1 MLKQRVITGIILALS
16 FLAALF
22 ALPTFGFI
30 ALMAVVLAY
39 AAWEWSHLA
48 GLTSVAGRGFYMLA
62 LVVVAGALAAYLGF
76 EPNILLAE
84 KPRFLLLLACTW
96 WAIAVLWV
104 QSYPSSAI
112 LWGRRW
118 LCLLMGVFV
127 LLPMWLAFAGL
138 MSLAEGP
145 KLVLAVV
152 LLVALADIGGY
163 FVGRAIGRT
172 KLAPKVSP
180 GKTWE
185 GLLGGQLA
193 IILVVG
199 GTGWFLDFEASRIG
213 LWLALAMVTGLA
225 SVLGDL
231 VESMVKR
238 HRGVKDS
245 GTILPGHGGVLDR
258 IDGLTAAL
266 PVFSLVL
273 SLLYNRL

>member
-1 MLKQRVITGIILALS
+1 MLKQRIVTGLILSIS

-30 ALMAVVLAY
+30 ALMTVVLAY

-48 GLTSVAGRGFYMLA
+48 GLTNTTGRGFYMLSI
-62 LVVVAGALAAYLGF
+62 VVMVGILSAYLGF
-76 EPNILLAE
+76 EPNILLTE

-112 LWGRRW
+112 LWGQRW
-118 LCLLMGVFV
+118 LCLVMGVFV
-127 LLPMWLAFAGL
+127 LLPMWLAFVGL

-172 KLAPKVSP
+172 KLAAKVSP

-193 IILVVG
+193 IVLVVG
-199 GTGWFLDFEASRIG
+199 TTGWFLDFDASRIG
-213 LWLALAMVTGLA
+213 LWLGLAMVTGLA

-231 VESMVKR
+231 LESMVKR

-266 PVFSLVL
+266 PVFSLLL
-273 SLLYNRL
+273 SLFYNRL

>member
-1 MLKQRVITGIILALS
+1 MLKQRVITGLVLAVS
-16 FLAALF
+16 FLTALF
-22 ALPTFGFI
+22 ALSTYGFI
-30 ALMAVVLAY
+30 ALITVVLAY
-39 AAWEWSHLA
+39 AAWEWSDLS
-48 GLTSVAGRGFYMLA
+48 GLSNPTARSCYMLG
-62 LVVVAGALAAYLGF
+62 LVAIAAALAATIGF
-76 EPNILLAE
+76 EQNILLTEA
-84 KPRFLLLLACTW
+84 PRFLLLAACTW

-104 QSYPSSAI
+104 QSFPSSAI

-193 IILVVG
+193 IVLVVG
-199 GTGWFLDFEASRIG
+199 TTASFLDLDAGRIG
-213 LWLALAMVTGLA
+213 LWLGLAMVTGLA

-231 VESMVKR
+231 LESMVKR
-238 HRGVKDS
+238 QRGVKDS

-273 SLLYNRL
+273 SLLYSRL

>member
-1 MLKQRVITGIILALS
+1 MLKQRVITGIILAVG
-16 FLAALF
+16 FLVALF
-22 ALPTFGFI
+22 ALPTYGFI
-30 ALMAVVLAY
+30 ALITAVLAF

-48 GLTSVAGRGFYMLA
+48 GFTSAMGRGFYMLSIVAIAAA
-62 LVVVAGALAAYLGF
+62 LGAYLGF
-76 EPNILLAE
+76 EQNILLTE

-104 QSYPSSAI
+104 QSYPSSAV
-112 LWGRRW
+112 LWGRHW
-118 LCLLMGVFV
+118 VCLLMGAFV

-152 LLVALADIGGY
+152 VLVALADIGGY
-163 FVGRAIGRT
+163 FVGRAIGCT

-193 IILVVG
+193 IAIVVVAS
-199 GTGWFLDFEASRIG
+199 GWFLDFEALRIG
-213 LWLALAMVTGLA
+213 LWLGLAMVTGLA

-231 VESMVKR
+231 LESMVKR

-273 SLLYNRL
+273 SLLYSRL

>member
-1 MLKQRVITGIILALS
+1 MLKQRVITGLVLAIS
-16 FLAALF
+16 FLTALF
-22 ALPTFGFI
+22 ALPALGFI
-30 ALMAVVLAY
+30 SLMAVVLAY

-48 GLTSVAGRGFYMLA
+48 GLESPAVRGLYM
-62 LVVVAGALAAYLGF
+62 LVVVAIGGALATYLGY
-76 EPNILLAE
+76 EQDILLAE
-84 KPRFLLLLACTW
+84 KPRFLLLIACTW
-96 WAIAVLWV
+96 WAIAILWV

-118 LCLLMGVFV
+118 ICLLMGLLV
-127 LLPMWLAFAGL
+127 LLPMGLAIAGL

-145 KLVLAVV
+145 TLVLAVV

-193 IILVVG
+193 IIIVVAASA
-199 GTGWFLDFEASRIG
+199 WFMDVELPRLG

-231 VESMVKR
+231 LESMIKR
-238 HRGVKDS
+238 QRGVKDS

-273 SLLYNRL
+273 SLLYHRL

>member
-1 MLKQRVITGIILALS
+1 MLKQRVITGLILAVS
-16 FLAALF
+16 FLSALF
-22 ALPTFGFI
+22 ALPTYGFI
-30 ALMAVVLAY
+30 ALMAGVLAY

-48 GLTSVAGRGFYMLA
+48 GLTSAAERGFYMFA
-62 LVVVAGALAAYLGF
+62 VVAIAGALAAYLGF
-76 EPNILLAE
+76 EQNILLAE
-84 KPRFLLLLACTW
+84 KSRFLLLLACTW

-104 QSYPSSAI
+104 QSFPSSAV

-193 IILVVG
+193 IVLVVG
-199 GTGWFLDFEASRIG
+199 ATASFLGFDAARIG
-213 LWLALAMVTGLA
+213 LWLGLAMVTGLA

>member
-1 MLKQRVITGIILALS
+1 MLKQRVITGLILALS
-16 FLAALF
+16 FLTALF
-22 ALPTFGFI
+22 ALPTLAFI
-30 ALMAVVLAY
+30 ALISLVLAY

-48 GLTSVAGRGFYMLA
+48 GLTGVAGRGFYVL
-62 LVVVAGALAAYLGF
+62 LVVAVAGALAAYLGF
-76 EPNILLAE
+76 ESNILLSE
-84 KPRFLLLLACTW
+84 KPRFVLLLACTW

-112 LWGRRW
+112 LWGRPW
-118 LCLLMGVFV
+118 LCLLMGLCV

-138 MSLAEGP
+138 LSLAEGP
-145 KLVLAVV
+145 KLVLGVV

-193 IILVVG
+193 IVLVVAT
-199 GTGWFLDFEASRIG
+199 TGWFLDFEIARIG
-213 LWLALAMVTGLA
+213 LWLGLAMATGLA

-231 VESMVKR
+231 LESMVKR

-273 SLLYNRL
+273 SLLYSRL

>member
-1 MLKQRVITGIILALS
+1 MLKQRVITGLVLAAS

-22 ALPTFGFI
+22 ALPTYGFI
-30 ALMAVVLAY
+30 ALMTAVLAY

-48 GLTSVAGRGFYMLA
+48 GLTSVTGRGFYLCT
-62 LVVVAGALAAYLGF
+62 VVAIAAALGAYIGF
-76 EPNILLAE
+76 EQNILLAE

-104 QSYPSSAI
+104 QSFPSSAV

-118 LCLLMGVFV
+118 VCLLMGVFV

-152 LLVALADIGGY
+152 ALVALADIGGY

-193 IILVVG
+193 IVIVVG
-199 GTGWFLDFEASRIG
+199 ASAWFLDFEASRIG
-213 LWLALAMVTGLA
+213 LWLGLAMVTGLA

>member
-1 MLKQRVITGIILALS
+1 MLKQRVITGLILAVS

-22 ALPTFGFI
+22 ALPTYGFI
-30 ALMAVVLAY
+30 ALMTAVLAY

-48 GLTSVAGRGFYMLA
+48 GLSSATGRGFYMLSIVAIAAA
-62 LVVVAGALAAYLGF
+62 LGAYLGF
-76 EPNILLAE
+76 EQNILLTE

-104 QSYPSSAI
+104 QSYPSSAV
-112 LWGRRW
+112 LWGRHW
-118 LCLLMGVFV
+118 VCLLMGAFV

-152 LLVALADIGGY
+152 VLVALADIGGY

-193 IILVVG
+193 IVIVVA
-199 GTGWFLDFEASRIG
+199 TSGWLLDFEALRIG
-213 LWLALAMVTGLA
+213 LWLGLAMVTGLA

-266 PVFSLVL
+266 PVFGLVL
-273 SLLYNRL
+273 SLLYSRL

>member
-1 MLKQRVITGIILALS
+1 MLKQRVITGFILAVS

-22 ALPTFGFI
+22 TLPTLGFI

-39 AAWEWSHLA
+39 AAWEWSHLS
-48 GLTSVAGRGFYMLA
+48 GLSSVAGRGFYMFA
-62 LVVVAGALAAYLGF
+62 VVAIGAAIAAYIGF
-76 EPNILLAE
+76 EQNILLAE
-84 KPRFLLLLACTW
+84 PPRFLLLLACTW

-104 QSYPSSAI
+104 QSYPSSAV

-145 KLVLAVV
+145 TLVLAVV

-193 IILVVG
+193 IVIVVAT
-199 GTGWFLDFEASRIG
+199 TGWFLGFEPSRIG
-213 LWLALAMVTGLA
+213 LWLGLAMVTGLA

-231 VESMVKR
+231 LESMVKR

-266 PVFSLVL
+266 PVFSLGL

>member
-1 MLKQRVITGIILALS
+1 MLKQRVITGFILAVG

-22 ALPTFGFI
+22 ALPTYGFI
-30 ALMAVVLAY
+30 ALITAVLAF

-48 GLTSVAGRGFYMLA
+48 GLASTAGRGFYMFA
-62 LVVVAGALAAYLGF
+62 VVAIAATLGAYIGF
-76 EPNILLAE
+76 EQNILLAE

-118 LCLLMGVFV
+118 VCLLMGVFV

-145 KLVLAVV
+145 QLVLAVV

-193 IILVVG
+193 IAIVVVAS
-199 GTGWFLDFEASRIG
+199 GWFLDFEASRIS
-213 LWLALAMVTGLA
+213 LWLGLAMVTGLA

-231 VESMVKR
+231 LESMVKR

-266 PVFSLVL
+266 PMFSLVL
-273 SLLYNRL
+273 SLLYSRL

>member
-1 MLKQRVITGIILALS
+1 MLKQRVITGLVLAVS
-16 FLAALF
+16 FLTALF
-22 ALPTFGFI
+22 ALPTYGFI
-30 ALMAVVLAY
+30 ALITVVLAY
-39 AAWEWSHLA
+39 AAWEWSDLA
-48 GLTSVAGRGFYMLA
+48 GLNSVMARGTYMLA
-62 LVVVAGALAAYLGF
+62 FVAITAVLAAYIGF
-76 EPNILLAE
+76 EQNILLAE
-84 KPRFLLLLACTW
+84 APRFLLLAACTW

-104 QSYPSSAI
+104 QSFPSSAI

-118 LCLLMGVFV
+118 LCLLMGVLV
-127 LLPMWLAFAGL
+127 LLPMWLAFVGL

-145 KLVLAVV
+145 KLVLSVV

-193 IILVVG
+193 IVLVVG
-199 GTGWFLDFEASRIG
+199 TTASFLDLDAGRIG
-213 LWLALAMVTGLA
+213 LWLGLAMVTGLA

-231 VESMVKR
+231 LESMVKR

>member
-1 MLKQRVITGIILALS
+1 MLKQRIITGLVLAVS
-16 FLAALF
+16 FLTALF
-22 ALPTFGFI
+22 ALPNYGFI
-30 ALMAVVLAY
+30 ALMTAVLAY

-48 GLTSVAGRGFYMLA
+48 GLTNSAGRGFYMFA
-62 LVVVAGALAAYLGF
+62 VVAIAAALGAYLGF
-76 EPNILLAE
+76 EQDFLLAE

-96 WAIAVLWV
+96 WAIALLWV

-118 LCLLMGVFV
+118 LCLLLGVFV

-193 IILVVG
+193 IVLVVG
-199 GTGWFLDFEASRIG
+199 ATTSFLGFDAARIG
-213 LWLALAMVTGLA
+213 LWLGLAMVTGLA

-266 PVFSLVL
+266 PVFSLGL

>member
-1 MLKQRVITGIILALS
+1 MLKQRVITGIILAVG
-16 FLAALF
+16 FLVALF
-22 ALPTFGFI
+22 ALPTYGFI
-30 ALMAVVLAY
+30 ALITVVLTF

-48 GLTSVAGRGFYMLA
+48 GLTSTAGRGFYMFF
-62 LVVVAGALAAYLGF
+62 VVAIAAALAAYLGF
-76 EPNILLAE
+76 EQNILLAE
-84 KPRFLLLLACTW
+84 KPRFLFLLACIW

-118 LCLLMGVFV
+118 VCLLMGVFV

-145 KLVLAVV
+145 QLVLAVV
-152 LLVALADIGGY
+152 LLVALADTGGY

-193 IILVVG
+193 IAIVVVAS
-199 GTGWFLDFEASRIG
+199 GWFLDFEASRIG
-213 LWLALAMVTGLA
+213 LWLGLAMVTGLA

-231 VESMVKR
+231 LESMVKR

-273 SLLYNRL
+273 SLLYSRL

>member
-1 MLKQRVITGIILALS
+1 MLKQRVITGLVLAVS

-22 ALPTFGFI
+22 ALPSYGFI
-30 ALMAVVLAY
+30 ALMTAVLAY

-48 GLTSVAGRGFYMLA
+48 GLNSTAGRGFYMLS
-62 LVVVAGALAAYLGF
+62 VVAIAAALGVYIGF
-76 EPNILLAE
+76 EKNILLAE

-118 LCLLMGVFV
+118 VCLLMGAFV

-152 LLVALADIGGY
+152 ALVALADIGGY

-193 IILVVG
+193 IVLVVG
-199 GTGWFLDFEASRIG
+199 ATASYLDKDAARIG
-213 LWLALAMVTGLA
+213 LWLGLAMVTGLA

>member
-1 MLKQRVITGIILALS
+1 MLKQRVITGLVLALA

-22 ALPTFGFI
+22 ALPALGFI
-30 ALMAVVLAY
+30 GVMAGVLAY

-48 GLTSVAGRGFYMLA
+48 GLESAALRGLYTLSVLA
-62 LVVVAGALAAYLGF
+62 LGAALAGYLGY
-76 EPNILLAE
+76 EQNIIFAE
-84 KPRFLLLLACTW
+84 KPRFLLLVACTW
-96 WAIAVLWV
+96 WAIALLWV

-118 LCLLMGVFV
+118 LCLSMGLLV
-127 LLPMWLAFAGL
+127 LLPMWLALAGL
-138 MSLAEGP
+138 ISLTAGP
-145 KLVLAVV
+145 QLVLSVV

-163 FVGRAIGRT
+163 FVGRAFGRT
-172 KLAPKVSP
+172 KLASKVSP

-193 IILVVG
+193 ILAAVLA
-199 GTGWFLDFEASRIG
+199 TGWVMNIEASRLL
-213 LWLALAMVTGLA
+213 LWVGLAMVTGLA

-231 VESMVKR
+231 LESMLKR
-238 HRGVKDS
+238 QRGVKDS

-266 PVFSLVL
+266 PVFGLGL

>member
-1 MLKQRVITGIILALS
+1 MLKQRVITGFILAVS

-22 ALPTFGFI
+22 TLPTLGFI

-39 AAWEWSHLA
+39 AAWEWSHLS
-48 GLTSVAGRGFYMLA
+48 GLSSVAGRGFYMFA
-62 LVVVAGALAAYLGF
+62 VVAIGAAIAAYIGF
-76 EPNILLAE
+76 EQNILLAE
-84 KPRFLLLLACTW
+84 PPRFLLLLACTW

-104 QSYPSSAI
+104 QSYPSSAV

-118 LCLLMGVFV
+118 LCLLIGVFV

-145 KLVLAVV
+145 TLVLAVV

-193 IILVVG
+193 IVIVVAT
-199 GTGWFLDFEASRIG
+199 TGWFLDFEPSRIG
-213 LWLALAMVTGLA
+213 LWLGLAMVTGLA

-266 PVFSLVL
+266 PVFSLGL

>member
-1 MLKQRVITGIILALS
+1 MLKQRVITGLILAVG
-16 FLAALF
+16 FLVALF
-22 ALPTFGFI
+22 ALPTYGFI
-30 ALMAVVLAY
+30 ALITAVLAF

-48 GLTSVAGRGFYMLA
+48 GLTSTLGRGLYLFTAMAIAVA
-62 LVVVAGALAAYLGF
+62 LGAHLGF
-76 EPNILLAE
+76 EQNILLTE

-104 QSYPSSAI
+104 QSYPSSAV

-118 LCLLMGVFV
+118 VCLLMGVLV

-145 KLVLAVV
+145 QLVLAVV

-185 GLLGGQLA
+185 GLMGGQLA
-193 IILVVG
+193 IVIVVVAS
-199 GTGWFLDFEASRIG
+199 GWFLDFEASRIG
-213 LWLALAMVTGLA
+213 LWLGLAMVTGLA

-231 VESMVKR
+231 LESMVKR

-273 SLLYNRL
+273 SLLYSRL

>member
-1 MLKQRVITGIILALS
+1 MLKQRVITGIVLALS

-22 ALPTFGFI
+22 VLPAFGFI

-39 AAWEWSHLA
+39 AAWEWGRLA
-48 GLTSVAGRGFYMLA
+48 GLTSAAGRGFYMLA
-62 LVVVAGALAAYLGF
+62 VIAVAGALAAYLGF
-76 EPNILLAE
+76 EQNILLAE
-84 KPRFLLLLACTW
+84 KSRFLLLLACTW
-96 WAIAVLWV
+96 WAIAMLWV

-118 LCLLMGVFV
+118 LCLSMGVFV

-193 IILVVG
+193 IFLVVG
-199 GTGWFLDFEASRIG
+199 MTGWFLGFDASRIG
-213 LWLALAMVTGLA
+213 LWLGLAMVTGLA

-266 PVFSLVL
+266 PVFSLLL

>member
-1 MLKQRVITGIILALS
+1 MLKQRVITGLVLAVS
-16 FLAALF
+16 FLTALF
-22 ALPTFGFI
+22 ALSTYGFI
-30 ALMAVVLAY
+30 ALITVVLAY
-39 AAWEWSHLA
+39 AAWEWSDLA
-48 GLTSVAGRGFYMLA
+48 GLSNPTARSFYMLG
-62 LVVVAGALAAYLGF
+62 LVAIAAALAATIGF
-76 EPNILLAE
+76 EQNILLTEA
-84 KPRFLLLLACTW
+84 PRFLLLAACTW

-104 QSYPSSAI
+104 QSFPSSAI

-193 IILVVG
+193 IVLVVG
-199 GTGWFLDFEASRIG
+199 TTASFLDLDAGRIG
-213 LWLALAMVTGLA
+213 LWLGLAMVTGLA

-231 VESMVKR
+231 LESMVKR
-238 HRGVKDS
+238 QRGVKDS

-273 SLLYNRL
+273 SLLYSRL

>member
-1 MLKQRVITGIILALS
+1 MLKQRIVTGLILAIS

-22 ALPTFGFI
+22 ALPVIGFI
-30 ALMAVVLAY
+30 SLVTVVLAY

-48 GLTSVAGRGFYMLA
+48 GLTNTTGRGFYMLS
-62 LVVVAGALAAYLGF
+62 VVVLAGILAAYLGF

-84 KPRFLLLLACTW
+84 KPRFLLLLACIW

-112 LWGRRW
+112 LWGQRW
-118 LCLLMGVFV
+118 LCLVMGVFV

-138 MSLAEGP
+138 MSLADGP

-172 KLAPKVSP
+172 KLAAKVSP

-193 IILVVG
+193 IVLVVG
-199 GTGWFLDFEASRIG
+199 TTGWFLDFDASRIG

-231 VESMVKR
+231 LESMVKR

-266 PVFSLVL
+266 PVFSLLL
-273 SLLYNRL
+273 SLFYNRL

>member
-1 MLKQRVITGIILALS
+1 MLKQRVITGLILAVG
-16 FLAALF
+16 FLVALF
-22 ALPTFGFI
+22 ALPTYGFI
-30 ALMAVVLAY
+30 VLTTVVLAF

-48 GLTSVAGRGFYMLA
+48 GLTNTTRRVYYVFA
-62 LVVVAGALAAYLGF
+62 VVAIAATLGAYLGF
-76 EPNILLAE
+76 EQNILLDE
-84 KPRFLLLLACTW
+84 NPRFLLLLACTW

-118 LCLLMGVFV
+118 VCLLMGVFV
-127 LLPMWLAFAGL
+127 LLPMWIAFAGL

-145 KLVLAVV
+145 QLVLAVV

-172 KLAPKVSP
+172 KLAPRVSP

-193 IILVVG
+193 IAIVVVAS
-199 GTGWFLDFEASRIG
+199 GWFLDFEASRIG
-213 LWLALAMVTGLA
+213 LWLCLAMVTGLA

-231 VESMVKR
+231 LESMVKR

-266 PVFSLVL
+266 PVFSLVF
-273 SLLYNRL
+273 SLLYSRL

>member
-1 MLKQRVITGIILALS
+1 MLKQRVITGFILAIS

-22 ALPTFGFI
+22 ALPALGFI

-39 AAWEWSHLA
+39 AAWEWSHLS
-48 GLTSVAGRGFYMLA
+48 GLSSAAGRGFYMFS
-62 LVVVAGALAAYLGF
+62 VVAIGAAIVSYIGF
-76 EPNILLAE
+76 EQNILLAE

-104 QSYPSSAI
+104 QSYPSSAV
-112 LWGRRW
+112 LWGRRG
-118 LCLLMGVFV
+118 LSLLMGVFV

-193 IILVVG
+193 IVIVVAT
-199 GTGWFLDFEASRIG
+199 TGWFLDFEPSRIG
-213 LWLALAMVTGLA
+213 LWLGLAMVTGLA

-231 VESMVKR
+231 LESMLKR

-266 PVFSLVL
+266 PVFSLGL

>member
-1 MLKQRVITGIILALS
+1 MLKQRVITGIILAIS
-16 FLAALF
+16 FLTALF
-22 ALPTFGFI
+22 ALPTLGFI
-30 ALMAVVLAY
+30 ALIAVVLAY

-48 GLTSVAGRGFYMLA
+48 GLSSAAGRGFYMFA
-62 LVVVAGALAAYLGF
+62 VVAIGAAMAAYIGF
-76 EPNILLAE
+76 EQNILLAE
-84 KPRFLLLLACTW
+84 SPRFLLLLACTW

-104 QSYPSSAI
+104 QSYPSSAV

-193 IILVVG
+193 IVIVVAT
-199 GTGWFLDFEASRIG
+199 TGWFLNFEPSRIG
-213 LWLALAMVTGLA
+213 LWLGLAMVTGLA

-266 PVFSLVL
+266 PVFSLGL

>member
-16 FLAALF
+16 FLTALF

-48 GLTSVAGRGFYMLA
+48 GLTSVAGRGLYMLA

-193 IILVVG
+193 IVLVVG
-199 GTGWFLDFEASRIG
+199 ATGWFLDFEASRIG

-273 SLLYNRL
+273 SLLYSRL

>member
-1 MLKQRVITGIILALS
+1 MLKQRVITGLILALS
-16 FLAALF
+16 FLSALF
-22 ALPTFGFI
+22 TLPTFGFI
-30 ALMAVVLAY
+30 ALMSVVLAY

-48 GLTSVAGRGFYMLA
+48 GLTSFSGRGFYTLA
-62 LVVVAGALAAYLGF
+62 VILVGGALAAYLGF
-76 EPNILLAE
+76 EPNILLTE
-84 KPRFLLLLACTW
+84 PPRFLLLLACIW
-96 WAIAVLWV
+96 WTVALLWV

-118 LCLLMGVFV
+118 LCLLMGLCV

-138 MSLAEGP
+138 LSLAEGP

-193 IILVVG
+193 IVLVVAT
-199 GTGWFLDFEASRIG
+199 TGWMLEFEISRIG
-213 LWLALAMVTGLA
+213 LWLGLAMATGLA

-273 SLLYNRL
+273 SLLYSRL

>member
-1 MLKQRVITGIILALS
+1 MLKQRVITGFILAVC

-22 ALPTFGFI
+22 ALPTLGFI
-30 ALMAVVLAY
+30 AVMAVVLVY
-39 AAWEWSHLA
+39 AAWEWSDLA
-48 GLTSVAGRGFYMLA
+48 GLSSSAGRGFYIFA
-62 LVVVAGALAAYLGF
+62 VVAIGVALAAYIGF
-76 EPNILLAE
+76 EQNILLAE
-84 KPRFLLLLACTW
+84 KPRFLLLLACIW

-104 QSYPSSAI
+104 QSYPSSVI

-118 LCLLMGVFV
+118 LSLLMGIFV

-145 KLVLAVV
+145 RLVLAVV

-193 IILVVG
+193 IVIVVG
-199 GTGWFLDFEASRIG
+199 TTGWFLDFEASRIG
-213 LWLALAMVTGLA
+213 LWLGLAMVTGLA

-231 VESMVKR
+231 VESMLKR

-266 PVFSLVL
+266 PVFSLIL

>member
-1 MLKQRVITGIILALS
+1 MLKQRVITGLILAVS
-16 FLAALF
+16 FLVALF
-22 ALPTFGFI
+22 ALPTYGFI
-30 ALMAVVLAY
+30 ALITAVLAY

-48 GLTSVAGRGFYMLA
+48 GLTSRAGRGLYLFAVIAIAAA
-62 LVVVAGALAAYLGF
+62 LGVYLGF
-76 EPNILLAE
+76 EQDILLTE
-84 KPRFLLLLACTW
+84 KPRFLLLIACIW

-104 QSYPSSAI
+104 QSFPSSAI

-145 KLVLAVV
+145 QLVLAVV

-193 IILVVG
+193 IVLVVG
-199 GTGWFLDFEASRIG
+199 TTASFLDLDAARAG
-213 LWLALAMVTGLA
+213 LWLGLAMVTGLA

-231 VESMVKR
+231 LESMVKR

-266 PVFSLVL
+266 PVFSLIL
-273 SLLYNRL
+273 SLLYSRL

>member
-1 MLKQRVITGIILALS
+1 MLKQRVITGLILAFS
-16 FLAALF
+16 FLTALF
-22 ALPTFGFI
+22 ALPTLAFI
-30 ALMAVVLAY
+30 ALISLVLAY

-48 GLTSVAGRGFYMLA
+48 GLTGVAGRGFYVL
-62 LVVVAGALAAYLGF
+62 LVVAVAGALAAYLGF
-76 EPNILLAE
+76 ESNILLSE
-84 KPRFLLLLACTW
+84 KPRFVLLLACTW

-118 LCLLMGVFV
+118 LCLLMGLCV

-138 MSLAEGP
+138 LSLAEGP
-145 KLVLAVV
+145 KLVLGVV

-193 IILVVG
+193 IVLVVAT
-199 GTGWFLDFEASRIG
+199 TGWFLDFEIARIG
-213 LWLALAMVTGLA
+213 LWLGLAMATGLA

-231 VESMVKR
+231 LESMIKR

-266 PVFSLVL
+266 PVFSLIL
-273 SLLYNRL
+273 SLLYSRL

>member
-1 MLKQRVITGIILALS
+1 MLKQRVITGFILAVS
-16 FLAALF
+16 FLVALF
-22 ALPTFGFI
+22 ALPTYGFI
-30 ALMAVVLAY
+30 LLMTAVLAI
-39 AAWEWSHLA
+39 AAWEWGRLA
-48 GLTSVAGRGFYMLA
+48 GLVSTLGRGFYILA
-62 LVVVAGALAAYLGF
+62 VVALAAVLGVYLGF
-76 EPNILLAE
+76 EENILLAE
-84 KPRFLLLLACTW
+84 KSRFLFLLACGW
-96 WAIAVLWV
+96 WAIALLWI

-118 LCLLMGVFV
+118 ACLLMGVFV
-127 LLPMWLAFAGL
+127 LLPMWLAFTGL
-138 MSLAEGP
+138 MSLAHGP
-145 KLVLAVV
+145 QLVLAVV
-152 LLVALADIGGY
+152 LLVALADTGGY
-163 FVGRAIGRT
+163 FVGRSIGRI

-193 IILVVG
+193 IAIVVVSS
-199 GTGWFLDFEASRIG
+199 GWVLDFEASRIG
-213 LWLALAMVTGLA
+213 LWLGLAMVTGLA

-231 VESMVKR
+231 LESMVKR

-273 SLLYNRL
+273 SLLYSRL

>member
-1 MLKQRVITGIILALS
+1 MTGLLLAIS

-22 ALPTFGFI
+22 ALPTMGFI
-30 ALMAVVLAY
+30 ALMSAVLAY
-39 AAWEWSHLA
+39 AAWEWSRLA
-48 GLTSVAGRGFYMLA
+48 GLNGFLGRGSYTFA
-62 LVVVAGALAAYLGF
+62 VVAIGAIMAAYIGF
-76 EPNILLAE
+76 AE
-84 KPRFLLLLACTW
+84 NSLFAEESRFLLLLACTW
-96 WAIAVLWV
+96 WALAILWV
-104 QSYPSSAI
+104 QGYPSSAL
-112 LWGRRW
+112 LWGRRS
-118 LCLLMGVFV
+118 LCLLMGLFV

-138 MSLAEGP
+138 LSLAEGP
-145 KLVLAVV
+145 RLVVAVV
-152 LLVALADIGGY
+152 LLVALADIGAY

-172 KLAPKVSP
+172 KLASQVSP

-193 IILVVG
+193 IVVAVATG
-199 GTGWFLDFEASRIG
+199 GWFLGFEPSRIG
-213 LWLALAMVTGLA
+213 LWLVLAMVTGLA

-266 PVFSLVL
+266 PVFSLGL

>member
-1 MLKQRVITGIILALS
+1 VLKQRVITGLILALS
-16 FLAALF
+16 FLTALF
-22 ALPTFGFI
+22 ALPTLAFI
-30 ALMAVVLAY
+30 ALISVVLAY

-48 GLTSVAGRGFYMLA
+48 GLTGTAGRGCYVL
-62 LVVVAGALAAYLGF
+62 LVVAVASALAAYLGF
-76 EPNILLAE
+76 EPNILLTE

-118 LCLLMGVFV
+118 LCLVMGVFV

-193 IILVVG
+193 IVLVVAT
-199 GTGWFLDFEASRIG
+199 TGWFLDFELSRIG
-213 LWLALAMVTGLA
+213 LWLGLAMATGLA

-231 VESMVKR
+231 LESMVKR

-266 PVFSLVL
+266 PVFSLIL
-273 SLLYNRL
+273 SLLYSRL

>member
-1 MLKQRVITGIILALS
+1 MLKQRVITGLVLAVS

-22 ALPTFGFI
+22 ALPTYGFI
-30 ALMAVVLAY
+30 ALMTAVLAY
-39 AAWEWSHLA
+39 AVWEWSHLA
-48 GLTSVAGRGFYMLA
+48 GLTSAVGRGFYMFA
-62 LVVVAGALAAYLGF
+62 VVAIAAALGTYLGF
-76 EPNILLAE
+76 EQNILLAE

-118 LCLLMGVFV
+118 VCLLMGVFV

-145 KLVLAVV
+145 RLVLAVV
-152 LLVALADIGGY
+152 ALVALADIGGY

-193 IILVVG
+193 IAIVVVAS
-199 GTGWFLDFEASRIG
+199 GWFHDVEASRIS
-213 LWLALAMVTGLA
+213 LWLGLAMVTGLA

-231 VESMVKR
+231 LESMVKR